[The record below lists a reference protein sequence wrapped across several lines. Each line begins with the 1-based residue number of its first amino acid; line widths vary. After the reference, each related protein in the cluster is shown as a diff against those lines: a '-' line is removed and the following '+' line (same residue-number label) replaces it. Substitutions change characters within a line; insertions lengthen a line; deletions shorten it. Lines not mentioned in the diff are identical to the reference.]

1 MKYDLTSVGIH
12 MNLQYECITT
22 TINSKGEKNSA
33 AFAFIYLGEDKV
45 MCRIFEGS
53 KSLKNIQETKQ
64 YVVNITQDPL
74 IFTLSTIDKLSDEY
88 YTDDEDIAILKDAG
102 AYLVID
108 VDEIEMKTPEDFP
121 IKNDTNIYFIT
132 GTIKDFIV
140 KDNTAQ
146 AFNRG
151 FSGLIESL
159 VNCSRYKIV
168 DGEKK
173 KYYKDRLEENKRII
187 EKVSDE
193 NTKKAMDI
201 LAKEYEKY
209 WFLKK

>member
-1 MKYDLTSVGIH
+1 MKYDLSSVGIH
-12 MNLQYECITT
+12 RNLQYECITT
-22 TINSKGEKNSA
+22 TINSDKEKNSA
-33 AFAFIYLGEDKV
+33 AFAFIYLGDDKV

-53 KSLKNIQETKQ
+53 KSLENIKQTKR

-74 IFTLSTIDKLSDEY
+74 VFTRSTIDKLPDEY
-88 YTDDEDIAILKDAG
+88 YTDDEDIAILKDSG

-108 VDEIEMKTPEDFP
+108 VDEIEMKTPNDFP
-121 IKNDTNIYFIT
+121 IKNDTNIYFIK
-132 GTIKDFIV
+132 GTIKDFVIR
-140 KDNTAQ
+140 DESAQ

-173 KYYKDRLEENKRII
+173 KYYKDRLEENKRVI

-193 NTKKAMDI
+193 KTKKAMEI
-201 LAKEYEKY
+201 LAEEYEKN
-209 WFLKK
+209 

>member
-12 MNLQYECITT
+12 TNLQYECITT
-22 TINSKGEKNSA
+22 TINSKKEKNSA

-53 KSLKNIQETKQ
+53 KSLENIQKTRQ

-74 IFTLSTIDKLSDEY
+74 VFTLSTIDKLPDEY
-88 YTDDEDIAILKDAG
+88 YTDDEDIAILKDSS
-102 AYLVID
+102 AYMLID
-108 VDEIEMKTPEDFP
+108 VDEIEMKTPDDFP

-132 GTIKDFIV
+132 GTIKDLVIRDESV
-140 KDNTAQ
+140 K

-168 DGEKK
+168 DGEKR
-173 KYYKDRLEENKRII
+173 KYYKDRLDENRRVI

-193 NTKKAMDI
+193 KTKKAMEI
-201 LAKEYEKY
+201 LAEEYEKN
-209 WFLKK
+209 

>member
-12 MNLQYECITT
+12 TNLQYECITT
-22 TINSKGEKNSA
+22 TINSEKEKNSA

-53 KSLKNIQETKQ
+53 KSLENIQKTRQ

-74 IFTLSTIDKLSDEY
+74 VFTLSTIDKLPDEY
-88 YTDDEDIAILKDAG
+88 YTDDEDIAILKDSS
-102 AYLVID
+102 AYMVID

-121 IKNDTNIYFIT
+121 VKNDTNIYFIT
-132 GTIKDFIV
+132 GTIKDFVIRDESV
-140 KDNTAQ
+140 K

-168 DGEKK
+168 DGEKR
-173 KYYKDRLEENKRII
+173 KYYKDRLDENRRVI

-193 NTKKAMDI
+193 KTKKAMEI
-201 LAKEYEKY
+201 LAEEYEKN
-209 WFLKK
+209 

>member
-1 MKYDLTSVGIH
+1 

-22 TINSKGEKNSA
+22 TINSKKEKNSA
-33 AFAFIYLGEDKV
+33 PFAFIYLGGDKV

-53 KSLKNIQETKQ
+53 KSLMNIQEQKQ
-64 YVVNITQDPL
+64 YVVNITQDPM
-74 IFTLSTIDKLSDEY
+74 IFTLSTIDILPDEY
-88 YTDDEDIAILKDAG
+88 YTDDDDIAILKDSG
-102 AYLVID
+102 AYLIID

-132 GTIKDFIV
+132 GTIKDFIIRDESI
-140 KDNTAQ
+140 K

-168 DGEKK
+168 DGAKR
-173 KYYKDRLEENKRII
+173 KYYKNRLEENRRVI
-187 EKVSDE
+187 EKVSDDK
-193 NTKKAMDI
+193 TKKAMEI
-201 LAKEYEKY
+201 LTEEYERN
-209 WFLKK
+209 

>member
-1 MKYDLTSVGIH
+1 MKYDLSSVGIH

-22 TINSKGEKNSA
+22 TINSKKEKNSA
-33 AFAFIYLGEDKV
+33 AFAFIYLGDDKV

-53 KSLKNIQETKQ
+53 KSLENIKQTKQ

-74 IFTLSTIDKLSDEY
+74 VFTLSTIDKLPDEY
-88 YTDDEDIAILKDAG
+88 YTDDEDIAILKDSG

-108 VDEIEMKTPEDFP
+108 VDEIEMKTPDDFP

-132 GTIKDFIV
+132 GTIKDFVIRN
-140 KDNTAQ
+140 KSAQ

-168 DGEKK
+168 DGERK
-173 KYYKDRLEENKRII
+173 KYYKDRFEENKRVI

-193 NTKKAMDI
+193 KTKKSMEI
-201 LAKEYEKY
+201 LAEEYEKN
-209 WFLKK
+209 

>member
-12 MNLQYECITT
+12 TNLQYECITT
-22 TINSKGEKNSA
+22 TINSKKEKNSA

-53 KSLKNIQETKQ
+53 KSLENIQKTRQ

-74 IFTLSTIDKLSDEY
+74 VFTLSTIDKLPDEY
-88 YTDDEDIAILKDAG
+88 YTDDEDIAILKDSS
-102 AYLVID
+102 AYMLID

-132 GTIKDFIV
+132 GTIKDFVIRDESV
-140 KDNTAQ
+140 K

-168 DGEKK
+168 DGEKR
-173 KYYKDRLEENKRII
+173 KYYKDRLDENRRVI

-193 NTKKAMDI
+193 KTKKAMEI
-201 LAKEYEKY
+201 LAEEYEKN
-209 WFLKK
+209 

>member
-22 TINSKGEKNSA
+22 TINSKKEKNSQ
-33 AFAFIYLGEDKV
+33 AFAFIYLGDDKV
-45 MCRIFEGS
+45 MCRISEGS
-53 KSLKNIQETKQ
+53 KSLENIKETGK
-64 YVVNITQDPL
+64 YVVNIIQDPI
-74 IFTLSTIDKLSDEY
+74 IFTLSTIDELPKEY

-102 AYLVID
+102 AYMIID
-108 VDEIEMKTPEDFP
+108 VDEIDEKTPDDS
-121 IKNDTNIYFIT
+121 KNTTKTYFIT
-132 GTIKDFIV
+132 GTIKDFVIN
-140 KDNTAQ
+140 DNTAQ

-168 DGEKK
+168 SGEKK
-173 KYYKDRLEENKRII
+173 KFYKDRLEENKRII

-193 NTKKAMDI
+193 KTKKAMEI
-201 LAKEYEKY
+201 VVKEYEKD
-209 WFLKK
+209 

>member
-12 MNLQYECITT
+12 TNLQYECITT
-22 TINSKGEKNSA
+22 TINSEKEKNSA

-53 KSLKNIQETKQ
+53 KSLENIQKTRQ

-74 IFTLSTIDKLSDEY
+74 VFTLSTIDKLPDDY
-88 YTDDEDIAILKDAG
+88 YTDDDDIAILKDSG
-102 AYLVID
+102 AYMVID
-108 VDEIEMKTPEDFP
+108 VDEIEMKTPEDLP
-121 IKNDTNIYFIT
+121 IKNDANIYFIT
-132 GTIKDFIV
+132 GTIKDFVIRDESV
-140 KDNTAQ
+140 Q

-151 FSGLIESL
+151 FSGLIELL

-168 DGEKK
+168 DGDKR
-173 KYYKDRLEENKRII
+173 KYYKDRLDENRRVI

-193 NTKKAMDI
+193 KTKKAMEI
-201 LAKEYEKY
+201 LAEEYEKN
-209 WFLKK
+209 

>member
-1 MKYDLTSVGIH
+1 MEHDLAKVGIH

-22 TINSKGEKNSA
+22 TIDRNMEKNSG
-33 AFAFIYLGEDKV
+33 AFAFIYLGEDKL

-53 KSLKNIQETKQ
+53 KTLRNIQETGK
-64 YVVNITQDPL
+64 YVVNVTQDPL
-74 IFTLSTIDKLSDEY
+74 IFTLSTIANLPDEY
-88 YTDDEDIAILKDAG
+88 YTDDKDIAILKDAG
-102 AYLVID
+102 AYLIIEA
-108 VDEIEMKTPEDFP
+108 DEIDEKTPQDFP

-132 GTIKDFIV
+132 GSIKDFVVNDESI
-140 KDNTAQ
+140 K

-173 KYYKDRLEENKRII
+173 KYYRDRLEENRRII
-187 EKVSDE
+187 DKVSDE
-193 NTKKAMDI
+193 NTKKAMDLI
-201 LAKEYEKY
+201 AEEYEKN
-209 WFLKK
+209 

>member
-1 MKYDLTSVGIH
+1 MEHDLAKVDIH

-22 TINSKGEKNSA
+22 TIDRNMEKNSG

-53 KSLKNIQETKQ
+53 KTLRNIQETKK
-64 YVVNITQDPL
+64 YVVNVTQDPL
-74 IFTLSTIDKLSDEY
+74 IFTLSTIAKLPDEY
-88 YTDDEDIAILKDAG
+88 YTDDKDIAILKDAG
-102 AYLVID
+102 AYLIIE
-108 VDEIEMKTPEDFP
+108 VDEIEEKTPQDFP

-132 GTIKDFIV
+132 GTIKDFVVNDESI
-140 KDNTAQ
+140 K

-173 KYYKDRLEENKRII
+173 KYYKNRLEENRRII
-187 EKVSDE
+187 DKVSDE
-193 NTKKAMDI
+193 NTKKAMDLI
-201 LAKEYEKY
+201 AEEYEKN
-209 WFLKK
+209 